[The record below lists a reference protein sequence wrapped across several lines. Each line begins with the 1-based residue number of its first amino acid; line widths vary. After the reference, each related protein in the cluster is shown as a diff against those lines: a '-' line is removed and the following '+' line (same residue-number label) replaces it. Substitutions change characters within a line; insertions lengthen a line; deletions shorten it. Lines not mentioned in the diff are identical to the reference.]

1 MQEEMSKDGRK
12 LRGGGIKDLIL
23 ARKDARM
30 NDEETKQER
39 KGQTTKEGRKDSLKR
54 KDK

>member
-1 MQEEMSKDGRK
+1 
-12 LRGGGIKDLIL
+12 
-23 ARKDARM
+23 M

-39 KGQTTKEGRKDSLKR
+39 KRQTTKDGKKVSLKR